1 MSEKGITGAGVGI
14 LILRNEKILLGLRNP
29 DPIKA
34 DSALHGE
41 GTWTC
46 PGGKIIFGQGF
57 EEAARRELMEEI
69 GITPNNLEV
78 YSISSEHKLVS
89 DKHYITVGL
98 LCTDFSGEVKTM
110 EPEEIV
116 EWRWWDI
123 NNLPPNMFPPSKKMV
138 RNYLTGEFYTPE

>member
-1 MSEKGITGAGVGI
+1 MSEQGISGAGVGVLVI
-14 LILRNEKILLGLRNP
+14 KDNKVLLGLRNP
-29 DPIKA
+29 DATKA

-46 PGGKIIFGQGF
+46 PGGKIKFGQSF
-57 EEAARRELMEEI
+57 ETAARRELNEE
-69 GITPNNLEV
+69 TNLVANKLEV
-78 YSISSEHKLVS
+78 YSISSEHNLVS
-89 DKHYITVGL
+89 DKHYITIGL
-98 LCTDFSGEVKTM
+98 LCADFSGEVKTR

-138 RNYLTGEFYTPE
+138 RNYLAGKFYMAE